1 MKNSLTV
8 SGRALGV
15 AVAAL
20 LASPLAVQAAETD
33 NTRAWPNSAE
43 TGKARDQQHAS
54 RLIGMPVR
62 SAQNEKVGTVED
74 LMVDLS
80 SGRVVGVILSSG
92 GVMGAGDELSVV
104 SPESLSR
111 GANDKELRINLSREK
126 LDASP
131 RLKRGEATERD
142 REGGAGVTGWKRDR
156 ERERQTDESLATTT
170 TRGYEA
176 DNTARNRR
184 DREPDARVD
193 PLDQGNKR
201 SDIETTARIR
211 SAVVDRDG
219 LSTTAK
225 NVKIVTRDGQ
235 ITLRGP
241 VSTEEEKRVIADIA
255 AKAAPEGRIN
265 NQLEV
270 TGR

>member
-1 MKNSLTV
+1 MKTSLPLP
-8 SGRALGV
+8 GRALC
-15 AVAAL
+15 VAAL
-20 LASPLAVQAAETD
+20 LASAPVAVAAAETD

-43 TGKARDQQHAS
+43 MGKPRDQQHAS

-74 LMVDLS
+74 LMVDLA
-80 SGRVVGVILSSG
+80 SGRVIGVVLSSG

-131 RLKRGEATERD
+131 RLKRDEMAGRD
-142 REGGAGVTGWKRDR
+142 REGGVVGWRRDG
-156 ERERQTDESLATTT
+156 EHD
-170 TRGYEA
+170 A
-176 DNTARNRR
+176 DNTGRNRR
-184 DREPDARVD
+184 DRDADTRID

-211 SAVVDRDG
+211 SAVVERDG

-241 VSTEEEKRVIADIA
+241 VATEEEKRVIADIA
-255 AKAAPEGRIN
+255 AQAAPDGRID

-270 TGR
+270 ASR